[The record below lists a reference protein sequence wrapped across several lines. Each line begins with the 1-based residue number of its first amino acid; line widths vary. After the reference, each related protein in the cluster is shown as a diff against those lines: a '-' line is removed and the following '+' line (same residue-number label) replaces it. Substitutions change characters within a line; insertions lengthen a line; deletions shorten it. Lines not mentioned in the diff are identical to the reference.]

1 MLVEE
6 INVNGKLYQRL
17 RVPEYATTVEPGKP
31 ELPAISKFVMI
42 PWDKNPSLKV
52 VEAKF
57 ATLRGKW
64 NIYPYQLRFDAPEEG
79 DQFQIDVAFYSQN
92 RLYPDVVAGI
102 SPPGIWRDVRIVHLT
117 VYPIRYNPAVKQL
130 DFCRRVVVQVDFL
143 PGPLSADVREALRRK
158 AIVTPEREEIYR
170 GIINYDRRYL
180 IPGAVV
186 GWSDPICQ
194 IIVPDELYDRDDPN
208 NPINRLANYWRGQG
222 YTIWIATLSQVGG
235 SSPGQIRSFIR
246 SRYFN
251 YGIEYVL
258 LAADSNYIPPYTTSG
273 ESPGDHYYA
282 ALGSIPDYYRDVKI
296 GRLSAHDLDE
306 LTVLVNKTLDYIQ
319 DSESGDWPKRSLLVA
334 SDDDPVYEEGKEN
347 IRNDQWYYQPIF
359 DTAYGSDGATNNNI
373 INAINNG
380 RGVVNYR
387 GHGGPE
393 AWDTWSGNISFTTD
407 NVDSLTN
414 ENKYCAIFSI
424 CCRTG
429 EFDWDWDCLAEAF
442 CKKSNGGAVGVVAAF
457 GKTNPLP
464 NNYFDEWLYVYT
476 YGAPHCNIG
485 SALDA
490 AIFWTLE
497 EYMGDIYKS
506 PTRYTWFGDP
516 LLDLHVTPIYK
527 APSLAGLDLN
537 SKKSAELK
545 KTMLL
550 QNFPNKANPETWIP
564 YVLAKPTEVTI
575 VIYDTAGKLIRK
587 LELGYKSAGVYVT
600 RDRPRI
606 GMVEMREERKSLVV
620 YTSTL

>member
-1 MLVEE
+1 MDSFRSRRVSSPRQPVINVLKSDDTQAVLEISIFGMLVEE
-6 INVNGKLYQRL
+6 VNVNGKLYQRL

-42 PWDKNPSLKV
+42 PWDKKPSLKV

-64 NIYPYQLRFDAPEEG
+64 NIYPYQLRFDALEEG

-130 DFCRRVVVQVDFL
+130 GFCRRVVVQVDFL

-258 LAADSNYIPPYTTSG
+258 LAADSIQLY
-273 ESPGDHYYA
+273 
-282 ALGSIPDYYRDVKI
+282 
-296 GRLSAHDLDE
+296 SA
-306 LTVLVNKTLDYIQ
+306 V
-319 DSESGDWPKRSLLVA
+319 
-334 SDDDPVYEEGKEN
+334 
-347 IRNDQWYYQPIF
+347 
-359 DTAYGSDGATNNNI
+359 
-373 INAINNG
+373 
-380 RGVVNYR
+380 
-387 GHGGPE
+387 
-393 AWDTWSGNISFTTD
+393 
-407 NVDSLTN
+407 
-414 ENKYCAIFSI
+414 FS
-424 CCRTG
+424 R
-429 EFDWDWDCLAEAF
+429 
-442 CKKSNGGAVGVVAAF
+442 
-457 GKTNPLP
+457 PL
-464 NNYFDEWLYVYT
+464 
-476 YGAPHCNIG
+476 
-485 SALDA
+485 
-490 AIFWTLE
+490 
-497 EYMGDIYKS
+497 
-506 PTRYTWFGDP
+506 
-516 LLDLHVTPIYK
+516 
-527 APSLAGLDLN
+527 
-537 SKKSAELK
+537 
-545 KTMLL
+545 
-550 QNFPNKANPETWIP
+550 
-564 YVLAKPTEVTI
+564 
-575 VIYDTAGKLIRK
+575 
-587 LELGYKSAGVYVT
+587 
-600 RDRPRI
+600 
-606 GMVEMREERKSLVV
+606 
-620 YTSTL
+620 